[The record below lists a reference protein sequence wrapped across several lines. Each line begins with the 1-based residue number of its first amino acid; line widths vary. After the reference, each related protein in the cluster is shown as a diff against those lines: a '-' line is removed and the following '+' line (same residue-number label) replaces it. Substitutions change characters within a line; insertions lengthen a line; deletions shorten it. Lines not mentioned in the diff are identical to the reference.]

1 MATIRVPGALRLLT
15 ANQADI
21 EVEATTVRAALA
33 ELERKHP
40 GIAGKVLDGD
50 TVKPFI
56 RIYVGADDI
65 GALQGLDTPVSA
77 RDEIAII
84 PAIAGGAG

>member
-15 ANQADI
+15 ANQADV
-21 EVEATTVRAALA
+21 EVEAATVRAALA
-33 ELERKHP
+33 ALDQRYP
-40 GIAGKVLDGD
+40 GIAGKILDGEA
-50 TVKPFI
+50 VKPFI

-65 GALQGLDTPVSA
+65 TALQGLDTPVTA

-84 PAIAGGAG
+84 PAIAGGR

>member
-15 ANQADI
+15 ANQADV
-21 EVEATTVRAALA
+21 EVDAATVRAALA
-33 ELERKHP
+33 ALEAKHP
-40 GIAGKVLDGD
+40 GIRGKVMDGD

-65 GALQGLDTPVSA
+65 GALQGLDTPVTA
-77 RDEIAII
+77 RDEIQII
-84 PAIAGGAG
+84 PAIAGG

>member
-15 ANQADI
+15 ANQSDV

-33 ELERKHP
+33 ELEQKHP
-40 GIAGKVLDGD
+40 GIAGKLLDNGA
-50 TVKPFI
+50 VKPFI

-65 GALQGLDTPVSA
+65 GALQGLDTPVTA

-84 PAIAGGAG
+84 PAIAGG

>member
-15 ANQADI
+15 ANQADV
-21 EVEATTVRAALA
+21 EVDALTVRAALA
-33 ELERKHP
+33 ALEEKHP
-40 GIAGKVLDGD
+40 GIRGKVMDGD

-65 GALQGLDTPVSA
+65 GALQGLDTPVTA
-77 RDEIAII
+77 RDEIQII
-84 PAIAGGAG
+84 PAIAGG